1 MKYDKIYRKYWR
13 IGGKKMKRI
22 NQKTTKQIKR
32 DYKNWVLLV
41 TVNDIETKSLLSQ
54 LKPLDNYSDILTA
67 YSKSNTYFIG
77 KFGAYNVIHVQ
88 SDMGAINRDA
98 VMTTV
103 DNAIRMWKPRGI
115 IMVGVAWGMD
125 KEKQR
130 IGDVLISK
138 KILQYETAKISNG
151 NTIPRGAD
159 TEAGGVLTNRF
170 KSCVDWKYKLDDGEL
185 AKKHMGTVLSGEKL
199 LDDKEYR
206 DKLHNSFPEAIG
218 GEMEGA
224 GLASVAMAHNLYEWI
239 IVKGICDWGYEKQ
252 SENKDRYQEIAMNSA
267 LSLCQAVLCDN
278 SVLEEILKVET
289 KGKNNDS
296 LLLRINAYK
305 LFFYR
310 NSKKITIKELSKLSG
325 ISIRQIS
332 KCEKINTQE
341 NEFSI
346 RIFCETS
353 LGNIRKLEKSL
364 GLRKGELVA
373 DDDDLLAEK
382 YKNYYLKRKGIHSTP
397 MKLKNAKIVV
407 FDFDGTLVSPNFSRT
422 TWERIWLELGYSVN
436 DCDYYH
442 RQFSNKQITHEQW
455 CKETENKFKEKGL
468 SKKTL
473 QKIAADMKLIEGCR
487 ETLQELRKKDILL
500 YIVSGSIREI
510 IKEVLGDLVNL
521 FEDISANKF
530 YFRNDKLS
538 RIAGTEYDFEGK
550 ADYIKQIVKENQ
562 INASEVLFIGN
573 SFNDTYAHLSGARTL
588 CINPQNTNYTNVIY
602 WHDYIREVKDLKD
615 I

>member
-170 KSCVDWKYKLDDGEL
+170 KSCVDWKYKLDDGKL
-185 AKKHMGTVLSGEKL
+185 AKKYMGTVLSGEKL

-224 GLASVAMAHNLYEWI
+224 GLASVAMAHNLYE
-239 IVKGICDWGYEKQ
+239 
-252 SENKDRYQEIAMNSA
+252 
-267 LSLCQAVLCDN
+267 
-278 SVLEEILKVET
+278 
-289 KGKNNDS
+289 
-296 LLLRINAYK
+296 
-305 LFFYR
+305 
-310 NSKKITIKELSKLSG
+310 
-325 ISIRQIS
+325 
-332 KCEKINTQE
+332 
-341 NEFSI
+341 
-346 RIFCETS
+346 
-353 LGNIRKLEKSL
+353 
-364 GLRKGELVA
+364 
-373 DDDDLLAEK
+373 
-382 YKNYYLKRKGIHSTP
+382 
-397 MKLKNAKIVV
+397 
-407 FDFDGTLVSPNFSRT
+407 
-422 TWERIWLELGYSVN
+422 
-436 DCDYYH
+436 
-442 RQFSNKQITHEQW
+442 
-455 CKETENKFKEKGL
+455 
-468 SKKTL
+468 
-473 QKIAADMKLIEGCR
+473 
-487 ETLQELRKKDILL
+487 
-500 YIVSGSIREI
+500 
-510 IKEVLGDLVNL
+510 
-521 FEDISANKF
+521 
-530 YFRNDKLS
+530 
-538 RIAGTEYDFEGK
+538 
-550 ADYIKQIVKENQ
+550 
-562 INASEVLFIGN
+562 
-573 SFNDTYAHLSGARTL
+573 
-588 CINPQNTNYTNVIY
+588 
-602 WHDYIREVKDLKD
+602 
-615 I
+615 